1 MGFGSADHRAG
12 LRSTWF
18 PSDLEALAR
27 FVDLSNLKMVNFGKR
42 YYINY
47 KLMKKRVKLYV
58 QQTQVDGKD
67 HQQVLKEF
75 SRILD
80 EQVDRSQWDE
90 LLAYNG
96 KVDMMMSFERRI
108 LQQSQ
113 FTTQDLQPVTDDHD
127 VGL

>member
-42 YYINY
+42 LMQDQVQEWKEYYINY

-96 KVDMMMSFERRI
+96 KVLMN
-108 LQQSQ
+108 L
-113 FTTQDLQPVTDDHD
+113 TK
-127 VGL
+127 

>member
-18 PSDLEALAR
+18 PSDLEALA
-27 FVDLSNLKMVNFGKR
+27 R